1 MAAANFSRDVLEM
14 YGSIEE
20 KQRDKFVT
28 ERNNL
33 NDWLHTWKM
42 WVTKN
47 NKDLFKFFQNT
58 KDSFVIVCEREV
70 EAMKSVK
77 IKLSLN
83 VRFFIYRNEEK
94 QEMNHYF
101 NRMQPVILNQHNK
114 DIIRPLLNQFI
125 NDVKGEIE
133 AWSERGS
140 GWIMDKILEAYI

>member
-14 YGSIEE
+14 YGPTEE
-20 KQRDKFVT
+20 SQRDKFVIG
-28 ERNNL
+28 RNKFNGSM
-33 NDWLHTWKM
+33 NEWKM
-42 WVTKN
+42 RVTKN

-58 KDSFVIVCEREV
+58 KDSFVNVCEREV

-77 IKLSLN
+77 IQFYLN
-83 VRFFIYRNEEK
+83 VRFYIYRNEEK

-101 NRMQPVILNQHNK
+101 NRMQPVIVNQHNK

-133 AWSERGS
+133 A
-140 GWIMDKILEAYI
+140 